1 MEDLLADLRYALRT
15 LARRPGFTLVAVLSL
30 GLGIGAN
37 VTIFS
42 LVDVLLLRSL
52 PVADPAHLVKIY
64 TVDAKNPGV
73 PVPMLSHLNWKDYRE
88 QARSFRGILGYD
100 TNPISVV
107 TTGDA
112 FMANGQLVSDNYF
125 SLLGVHAAHGR
136 TFSAEESTREGAH
149 PVAVISDHFWHQQL
163 GGSPAAVGRNLT
175 LNGHP
180 YTVVGIAPP
189 GFAGGDLG
197 TQIDIWVP
205 MAMNRQISPDPSV
218 NWYNTRRGLFIFNIA
233 RLRPGVSLPAA
244 QAEMKTLARHLEQEY
259 PKANQGRSVVLVP
272 LAEATLP
279 PGQREQLRGASLL
292 LLGVV
297 GLVLL
302 IACANVA
309 NLLLARAVT
318 RQREIAVRLS
328 QGARRGRLL
337 RQLLTESLVLA
348 LAGGLAGLLMM
359 VWADRALAVFL
370 AALPNPMMI
379 DLGVDPAVLLFA
391 LGMSLLTGLL
401 FGLVPALQST
411 RPQLVTA
418 LKTQAASPPPVRH
431 GLGLRG
437 ALVAGEVALSL
448 VVLVAAALFLR
459 SLGAARRIDP
469 GFDTRHLLAMSF
481 DVGLYGLEQDR
492 GEQLFRRLREQVG
505 ALPGVAS
512 VALAQAGPL
521 QVAVVRSI
529 FLEGREN
536 PEDGLLVQVDSVD
549 PAFFRT
555 VGMPLLAGRAFTEAD
570 RDGAPIVAVVN
581 RTLADRFWPHQDPVG
596 KRFHYHSGPPI
607 EVVGVARDAKYT
619 SVSEEP
625 QPYVYLPLAQRYAA
639 AVTLL
644 VRAAGNP
651 GALQP
656 TVERRVHE
664 LAPGM
669 PLVGSGPIAV
679 QLDASLWGPRLGAS
693 LLALFAVLALVLAAI
708 GIYGVMA
715 FAVAQ
720 RARDIGIRMALG
732 ARRGEVLA
740 MVVSQGMVQ
749 VAVGLAL
756 GLAGAWA
763 LSRLAGNLLIGTSP
777 TDPLAFGVTPLLL
790 ALLALGSVYIPA
802 RRATRV
808 NPTVALR
815 SE

>member
-1 MEDLLADLRYALRT
+1 MENLLADLRYALRM

-52 PVADPAHLVKIY
+52 PVSDPAHLVKIY
-64 TVDAKNPGV
+64 TVDARNPSV

-88 QARSFRGILGYD
+88 QARSFSGILGYD
-100 TNPISVV
+100 TNPVSVV
-107 TTGDA
+107 TAGDA

-125 SLLGVHAAHGR
+125 DLLGVRAAHGR
-136 TFSAEESTREGAH
+136 TFTREEGTKEGAH
-149 PVAVISDHFWHQQL
+149 PVAVVSDHFWRQQL
-163 GGSPAAVGRNLT
+163 GSDPAAVGRTLT

-180 YTVVGIAPP
+180 YTVVGIAPA

-205 MAMNRQISPDPSV
+205 MAMNRQISPDPTV
-218 NWYNTRRGLFIFNIA
+218 NWYNTRRGLFINAIA
-233 RLRPGVSLPAA
+233 RLRPGVSVSAA
-244 QAEMKTLARHLEQEY
+244 QAEMTTLARHLEQEY
-259 PKANQGRSVVLVP
+259 QKANHGRGVVLVP
-272 LAEATLP
+272 LAQATLP
-279 PGQREQLRGASLL
+279 PGQREQMRGASLL

-302 IACANVA
+302 VACANVA
-309 NLLLARAVT
+309 NLLLARALT

-328 QGARRGRLL
+328 QGARRGRII
-337 RQLLTESLVLA
+337 RQLLTESVVLA
-348 LAGGLAGLLMM
+348 LFGGAAGLLLMS
-359 VWADRALAVFL
+359 WADRALTAFL
-370 AALPNPMMI
+370 AALPNPMVV
-379 DLGVDPAVLLFA
+379 DLGVDTTVLLFA
-391 LGMSLLTGLL
+391 LGLTLATGLL

-411 RPQLVTA
+411 RPRLVTA
-418 LKTQAASPPPVRH
+418 LKTQPASAAPRH

-437 ALVAGEVALSL
+437 LLVAAEVGLSL
-448 VVLVAAALFLR
+448 VVLIAAGLFVR

-481 DVGLYGLEQDR
+481 DAGLYGLKQDR
-492 GEQLFRRLREQVG
+492 GEQLFRGVREQIG
-505 ALPGVAS
+505 ALPGVAG

-521 QVAVVRSI
+521 QQAVVRSI
-529 FLEGREN
+529 FVEGHEN
-536 PEDGLLVQVDSVD
+536 PEDGLLVQVDAVE

-555 VGMPLLAGRAFTEAD
+555 TGIPLMAGRAFTDAD
-570 RDGAPIVAVVN
+570 RTGAASVAVVN
-581 RTLADRFWPHQDPVG
+581 RTLADKFWPHQDAVG
-596 KRFHYHSGPPI
+596 QRFHYHGGKPI

-619 SVSEEP
+619 SVSEAP
-625 QPYVYLPLAQRYAA
+625 QPYVYLPLAQHYAA

-644 VRAAGNP
+644 VRAAGDP
-651 GALQP
+651 AGLQP
-656 TVERRVHE
+656 MVERRMHD

-669 PLVGSGPIAV
+669 PLVGSGPLAA
-679 QLDASLWGPRLGAS
+679 QLNASLWGLRLGAS
-693 LLALFAVLALVLAAI
+693 LLVLFGVLALVLAAV
-708 GIYGVMA
+708 GIYGVMS
-715 FAVAQ
+715 FTVAQ

-732 ARRGEVLA
+732 ARRNAVLG
-740 MVVSQGMVQ
+740 MVIAQGMVQ
-749 VAVGLAL
+749 VAIGILA

-763 LSRLAGNLLIGTSP
+763 LSRVAGNLLIGTSP
-777 TDPLAFGVTPLLL
+777 TDPVAFVVTPILL
-790 ALLALGSVYIPA
+790 ALFALASIYVPA

-808 NPTVALR
+808 SPTVALR